1 MIVNDCIWMTITIEK
16 QQYNNLNNRIEDNC
30 TTTSDQDDN
39 DSDCNTSCC
48 SNYTLITHNKKRQTT
63 VSVYDYILITTK

>member
-39 DSDCNTSCC
+39 DSDCNTSCY
-48 SNYTLITHNKKRQTT
+48 SNYTLITHNKTT
-63 VSVYDYILITTK
+63 ANDCKCIWLYTNNN